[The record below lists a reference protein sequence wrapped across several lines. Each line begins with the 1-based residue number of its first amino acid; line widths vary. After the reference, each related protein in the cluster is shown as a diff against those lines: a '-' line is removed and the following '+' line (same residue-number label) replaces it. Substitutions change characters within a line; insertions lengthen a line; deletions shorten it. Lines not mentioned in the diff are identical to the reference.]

1 MAFTQM
7 WRWSIEKYGPV
18 YIANEEKNNANIS
31 LLQIS
36 NDRISILPT
45 QSVKYGQL
53 ILDYGSN
60 LSSINVI
67 DNFRLKENGIIL
79 NDINNDKGVAVI
91 EFALSNDL
99 NGSLGFDFESSNSE
113 DLDVRVTYALF
124 DHNYNLLDEKDSVV
138 NRVYIPEKFSLK
150 QNYPNPFNPKT
161 TIRFSLPKDS
171 NVELFVYDVN
181 GKKRSSLT
189 LVCSLVI
196 IK

>member
-18 YIANEEKNNANIS
+18 YIANEEKIMLIFS

-79 NDINNDKGVAVI
+79 NDINNDRELQVI

-99 NGSLGFDFESSNSE
+99 NGSLGFDFESSKSE
-113 DLDVRVTYALF
+113 DLDVRLTYALF
-124 DHNYNLLDEKDSVV
+124 D
-138 NRVYIPEKFSLK
+138 
-150 QNYPNPFNPKT
+150 
-161 TIRFSLPKDS
+161 
-171 NVELFVYDVN
+171 
-181 GKKRSSLT
+181 
-189 LVCSLVI
+189 I
-196 IK
+196 IIIS